1 MLSRATRR
9 FALLGLAAFLILGG
23 GGAALAL
30 REAPSAQTQAELL
43 SHVHRLVA
51 DDTALDVRPAQL
63 RPLLHLDADKL
74 TIDSAGLERLLASR
88 FADRPARDAALQ
100 VVGNRVVVVPGAA
113 ARTLDARATASAL
126 LREPESTIHRV
137 RFRWTAPDVTTAEL
151 ESLRI
156 RGLVSEFT
164 TSYPAG
170 EPRVVNI
177 KRAAELLDG
186 TILRAGA
193 TFSMNQSLGERT
205 PAEGFVP
212 APTIYGGRLV
222 DSVGGGISQ
231 VATTLYNAAFFAGL
245 DLVAH
250 TPHSLYIDRYPM
262 GREATISWGG
272 PELIF
277 RNDWNAAVLMKFE
290 ATDTSITVRF
300 YSSELGR
307 RVETTTGTPY
317 RWAAPVTR
325 EVADSTLA
333 PGARVVVQE
342 PGASGFTVDYTRKV
356 FAHDRL
362 LRDERF
368 TTRYQAKNGIVHVG
382 VPVLEQR

>member
-1 MLSRATRR
+1 MRR
-9 FALLGLAAFLILGG
+9 LALFGLAAFLILGS

-30 REAPSAQTQAELL
+30 REAPSAKTQAELL
-43 SHVHRLVA
+43 SHAHRFVA
-51 DDTALDVRPAQL
+51 DGRSVGVTPAQL
-63 RPLLHLDADKL
+63 RPLLRVEGDRL
-74 TIDSAGLERLLASR
+74 TIDSARLNRLLAPH
-88 FADRPARDAALQ
+88 FADWPARDAALQ
-100 VVGNRVVVVPGAA
+100 IVGSRVHVQRGTA
-113 ARTLDARATASAL
+113 ARTLDATATAATL
-126 LREPESTIHRV
+126 LREPESTVHRV
-137 RFRWTAPDVTTAEL
+137 QFRWTAPEVTTADL
-151 ESLRI
+151 QGLRI
-156 RGLVSEFT
+156 DALVSEFT
-164 TSYPAG
+164 TYYPAG

-177 KRAAELLDG
+177 KRAARLLDG
-186 TILRAGA
+186 GILRAGA
-193 TFSMNQSLGERT
+193 TFSMNEALGERT
-205 PAEGFVP
+205 PAKGFVP
-212 APTIYGGRLV
+212 APTISGGRLV

-272 PELIF
+272 PELVF
-277 RNDWNAAVLMKFE
+277 RNDWAAAVLMKFD
-290 ATDTSITVRF
+290 ATETSITVRF

-307 RVETTTGTPY
+307 RVETTTGMPY
-317 RWAAPVTR
+317 RWTAPVIR

-342 PGASGFTVDYTRKV
+342 AGASGFTVDYTRKV

-362 LRDERF
+362 LRDQLF
-368 TTRYQAKNGIVHVG
+368 TTRYEAKNGIVHVG